1 VVVAGIGWRG
11 DDARSVLHLLAVRGF
26 TSWRTP
32 AVTAE
37 WTEVTARVAAEERRW
52 RNPNW
57 PAWLD
62 WLLRASRLREDLPV
76 AQIVKRDPKDDPIVS
91 AAIACRCAFLVSYDP
106 HLLRLEKPYG
116 VQCVTPRSFLS
127 IVLRES

>member
-1 VVVAGIGWRG
+1 MDRGYGARCGRGTPLAQSQLAGL
-11 DDARSVLHLLAVRGF
+11 ARL
-26 TSWRTP
+26 
-32 AVTAE
+32 
-37 WTEVTARVAAEERRW
+37 
-52 RNPNW
+52 
-57 PAWLD
+57 
-62 WLLRASRLREDLPV
+62 LLRASRLREDLPV